1 MGRSSR
7 LDRQEVAMAGMMQGM
22 AWRVGQSQGV
32 VQADGYQAQGK
43 AGLGCSLLICG
54 EALEKTQ

>member
-32 VQADGYQAQGK
+32 VQADWYQAQGK

-54 EALEKTQ
+54 EAPEKTQ